1 MLHVSNIN
9 RALKNAKYEVLVNFI
24 RFEQSGII
32 VVTNKVM
39 SSSDLLIIKNYVKNV
54 KYIDIL
60 SINIPCLLQSKS
72 YLKIIGIPY
81 YIYNDPQI
89 CLLPSNVKK
98 L

>member
-1 MLHVSNIN
+1 M
-9 RALKNAKYEVLVNFI
+9 VNFI
-24 RFEQSGII
+24 RSEQSDIM

-39 SSSDLLIIKNYVKNV
+39 SSSDLLIIKNYVKNI

-60 SINIPCLLQSKS
+60 SVNIPRLLQSKF
-72 YLKIIGIPY
+72 YLEIIGIPY

-89 CLLPSNVKK
+89 CLLLSNVKK